1 MLWFLLGFRF
11 YCWAHH
17 MYTVEWMLILE
28 LIYCCY
34 YDIAVP
40 TGIKIF
46 SLVSYTLSR
55 FYSFFILLY
64 FLLLVSF
71 FFSLL
76 WFNWYILSNAGIDVL
91 FMIPI
96 TFVAHFHY
104 CPFYGCCLALFAAF
118 YYWFFKIT
126 GFQYNEQL
134 AYFILSSL
142 SLVLT

>member
-1 MLWFLLGFRF
+1 MLWFLLGVRF
-11 YCWAHH
+11 YRWAHH
-17 MYTVEWMLILE
+17 MYTVGWMLILE

-55 FYSFFILLY
+55 FYSFLVLVCY
-64 FLLLVSF
+64 SLSVSF
-71 FFSLL
+71 FFLL
-76 WFNWYILSNAGIDVL
+76 LRFNWYILSNAGIDVL

-104 CPFYGCCLALFAAF
+104 VLSMGAVLLYFLL
-118 YYWFFKIT
+118 
-126 GFQYNEQL
+126 
-134 AYFILSSL
+134 FIL
-142 SLVLT
+142 VF

>member
-1 MLWFLLGFRF
+1 MLWFLSGSRF

-17 MYTVEWMLILE
+17 MYTVVWMLILE

-34 YDIAVP
+34 HDIAVP

-91 FMIPI
+91 FMILI
-96 TFVAHFHY
+96 MFVAHFIMY
-104 CPFYGCCLALFAAF
+104 FLWGLFCF
-118 YYWFFKIT
+118 ILCFLFWFFKIT

-134 AYFILSSL
+134 VYFILL
-142 SLVLT
+142 LLPWG